1 MCIFEK
7 IQDDVHNRHMTDRHQ
22 APAYPLR
29 LPAELKEAITKA
41 AQDARRSFNAE
52 VTERLAASLVQAS
65 APTTDYP
72 EEVVIAVQ
80 DEMDEQGGTFTEAL
94 ARLVLA
100 GYSGGG
106 TLLTIKAARKTSYG
120 AILQALDTSKTV
132 VPPSTRVLFARDRRP
147 TDEKNRAQGPA
158 LDPSE

>member
-7 IQDDVHNRHMTDRHQ
+7 IQDDVHNRYMTDRHQ

-80 DEMDEQGGTFTEAL
+80 DEMDARGGTFTEAL
-94 ARLVLA
+94 TRLVLA
-100 GYSGGG
+100 GYSEGG
-106 TLLTIKAARKTSYG
+106 TIFTVKASRATSYAAIIETIKASEE
-120 AILQALDTSKTV
+120 I
-132 VPPSTRVLFARDRRP
+132 VPPNTKLLFARERRQP
-147 TDEKNRAQGPA
+147 E
-158 LDPSE
+158 

>member
-1 MCIFEK
+1 
-7 IQDDVHNRHMTDRHQ
+7 MTKDR
-22 APAYPLR
+22 AYPSRTADQFVVRFPDGMRNEISEAAVTNGRSMNTEIVHRLR
-29 LPAELKEAITKA
+29 QTFQPI
-41 AQDARRSFNAE
+41 
-52 VTERLAASLVQAS
+52 
-65 APTTDYP
+65 APTIDYP

-80 DEMDEQGGTFTEAL
+80 DEMDERGGTFAEAL

-132 VPPSTRVLFARDRRP
+132 VPPNTRVLFARDRRP
-147 TDEKNRAQGPA
+147 TDETPPTDEKNRAQGPA
-158 LDPSE
+158 